1 MLVVSRRTAIFIN
14 TVANWAFINYN
25 YDRDAL
31 RNFQSRLRDNIN
43 LSKLV
48 SDVSLGDDCDCF
60 VSIDDADT
68 SLVES
73 ILTSFKERNRGS
85 NS

>member
-25 YDRDAL
+25 YDRNAL
-31 RNFQSRLRDNIN
+31 KDFQGRLRDRVN

-48 SDVSLGDDCDCF
+48 IDISLCDDCDGL

-68 SLVES
+68 PLVES
-73 ILTSFKERNRGS
+73 ILKSFKERNRGS